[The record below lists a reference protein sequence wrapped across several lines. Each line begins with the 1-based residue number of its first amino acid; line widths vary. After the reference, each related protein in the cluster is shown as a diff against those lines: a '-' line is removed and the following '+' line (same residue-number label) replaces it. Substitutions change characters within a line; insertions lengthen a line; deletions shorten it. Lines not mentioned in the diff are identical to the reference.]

1 MKTFSHFIGIDISK
15 ETLDFALVV
24 DNIFCLHQQ
33 VENTAKG
40 INIFIKELKKRY
52 SDFSFE
58 QSLFCMEHTAR
69 AAPGYLQQY
78 FAQIF
83 T

>member
-15 ETLDFALVV
+15 ETLDFALVM
-24 DNIFCLHQQ
+24 DNIFCFHQQ

-52 SDFSFE
+52 INLLY
-58 QSLFCMEHTAR
+58 QIQNAHTMEEIKTVAYR
-69 AAPGYLQQY
+69 IVYEGLNVV
-78 FAQIF
+78 
-83 T
+83 